1 MNDDD
6 LALLLDYFS
15 SGAAREDMEAIMND
29 QNQAL
34 KHYEVI
40 VSPPGSERVVY
51 QIYAASVLDA
61 KSEASV
67 LYYGHCF
74 TAQFKY
80 IRVKRI
86 KEEDEE
92 WSDQDSRFIT
102 PALDLSAHN
111 EQVLDTAYGPKETR

>member
-1 MNDDD
+1 MRDDD
-6 LALLLDYFS
+6 LAPLIEDYFVS
-15 SGAAREDMEAIMND
+15 RAAREDMEAIM
-29 QNQAL
+29 QKGQAL

-102 PALDLSAHN
+102 PAIDLDAHN

>member
-1 MNDDD
+1 MTN
-6 LALLLDYFS
+6 
-15 SGAAREDMEAIMND
+15 N
-29 QNQAL
+29 QKQAL

-40 VSPPGSERVVY
+40 VSPPGSERIVY
-51 QIYAASVLDA
+51 QVWATSVLDA

-92 WSDQDSRFIT
+92 WSNQDSRFIT
-102 PALDLSAHN
+102 PAIDLDAHN